1 MVKFK
6 TGEFEEGDLAS
17 RVVRWQ
23 KWTALLEDNC
33 DWFGVTEAEKKVK
46 ALRIYGGERVRDL
59 VDGLPEP
66 EIEGE
71 VFGKTMDKLNAFFLP
86 KKNTDV
92 LVARFRK
99 MRQNDHGTIMQYYA
113 RLRPEAAKGKFHD
126 TELEIKWHLQETV
139 RNRRFAK
146 KSVRDRYS
154 LEKLLEEAQAD
165 EEANVNELEMTAK
178 ETQDAGK
185 QDSDANVNRVK
196 AGKDCNRNAN
206 RSRHKVDGSPQEE
219 SRGGK
224 KGGKR
229 TCGRCGLKHEPKKC
243 PAIGKTCG
251 KCLKKNHFARSCR
264 SDKGLAGK
272 VINQVG
278 DSSDEEDSDDEYVK
292 KITIGWMSTDTGK
305 KTTVKLLLNG
315 VKVQMAIDSGANANV
330 MDEGRFQKIQERSK
344 GRLRLEK
351 SKVKLYGYRPNA

>member
-1 MVKFK
+1 MEDYFETRHRKLFQKFTLRK
-6 TGEFEEGDLAS
+6 SIQKNEFEEGDLAS
-17 RVVRWQ
+17 RGIRWQ

-33 DWFGVTEAEKKVK
+33 NWFGVTEAEKKVK

-59 VDGLPEP
+59 VDSLPEP
-66 EIEGE
+66 EIEGDA
-71 VFGKTMDKLNAFFLP
+71 FDKTMAKLNAFFLP

-99 MRQNDHGTIMQYYA
+99 MRQNDHETIMQYYA
-113 RLRPEAAKGKFHD
+113 RLRPEAAKCEFHD

-165 EEANVNELEMTAK
+165 EEANANELEMTTK

-196 AGKDCNRNAN
+196 ARKDSDRNAN
-206 RSRHKVDGSPQEE
+206 RSRRKVDEKAQEE
-219 SRGGK
+219 SRCRK

-229 TCGRCGLKHEPKKC
+229 TCGRCGLKHEPKEC
-243 PAIGKTCG
+243 PAIGKTCS
-251 KCLKKNHFARSCR
+251 KCLKKNHFARAFR
-264 SDKGLAGK
+264 SH
-272 VINQVG
+272 
-278 DSSDEEDSDDEYVK
+278 
-292 KITIGWMSTDTGK
+292 
-305 KTTVKLLLNG
+305 
-315 VKVQMAIDSGANANV
+315 
-330 MDEGRFQKIQERSK
+330 IQQLK
-344 GRLRLEK
+344 Q
-351 SKVKLYGYRPNA
+351 